1 MAYLNN
7 HGVKIYYEVEGH
19 GPPILLA
26 HGGTGDTTYWRGY
39 GYVDRLVDDYTVIL
53 FDARGHGKSDKPH
66 LIDEYEPKKMAED
79 AVAILD
85 ALKINIVHF
94 WGYSMGGYTGFYLA
108 YLYPKRIKSVIV
120 GGSHPYEMDG
130 SDLLGLFQLGIEE
143 GADEVVKAMQKHM
156 DVSPQFEQRL
166 RSLDFQAQ
174 AACVQGSSNRKS
186 LAEQLPS
193 MKMPFLLYAGD
204 QDGDYLLAK
213 KAAPILPNAELFGLP
228 NLDHGSTSGAVELII
243 PKVKTFLAEIA

>member
-7 HGVKIYYEVEGH
+7 HGIKIYYEVEGH
-19 GPPILLA
+19 GPPIILA
-26 HGGTGDTTYWRGY
+26 HGGAGDTTYWRGY

-66 LIDEYEPKKMAED
+66 LIDDYEPEKMVED
-79 AVAILD
+79 TVAILD
-85 ALKINIVHF
+85 ALKIDIVNF
-94 WGYSMGGYTGFYLA
+94 WGYSMGSYTGFYLA

-120 GGSHPYEMDG
+120 GGGHPYEMDG
-130 SDLLGLFQLGIEE
+130 SDLLELWQLGINE
-143 GADEVVKAMQKHM
+143 GEDAVIHAMQKHM
-156 DVSPQFEQRL
+156 VVSPQFEQRL
-166 RSLDFQAQ
+166 RSLDFHAQ

-204 QDGDYLLAK
+204 QDGDYLIEEKVAQ
-213 KAAPILPNAELFGLP
+213 ILSNAEFFGLP
-228 NLDHGSTSGAVELII
+228 NLDHGSTSGAVDLIM
-243 PKVKTFLAEIA
+243 PKVKTFLAKIA